1 MLEHKLQT
9 LKRTE
14 EHKRIDMNA
23 KIVEQK
29 TAIQRKKEIISKI
42 GNKRDIVLNID
53 NIEIIK

>member
-14 EHKRIDMNA
+14 EHKRLDMNA

-29 TAIQRKKEIISKI
+29 TAIQRKKEIISKFE
-42 GNKRDIVLNID
+42 K
-53 NIEIIK
+53 

>member
-42 GNKRDIVLNID
+42 K
-53 NIEIIK
+53 IKGILFSILTILR